1 MVMDGWTPIY
11 GGGQAHIWEVSKRL
25 VKNHGCKVDILTR
38 KLKDENKKKFVKKEF
53 YYDNKLKIIRV
64 GPTTKFW
71 NLFGRVLSLFS
82 MIKPLVKNNYDIIH
96 AHAYLSAFPTKIA
109 KVWSKKP
116 LVFTIH
122 GTGLDV
128 ISDMNKNR
136 FTSFVKTFFEKFI
149 LFKLKYDQEISV
161 DSSVL
166 KYKNRNKN
174 LLIIPNGVDVK
185 SYDKIIVSK
194 SKKFKIIFVGR
205 IHPQKGLEYL
215 IKAMPK
221 IISKNPLVE
230 VHIIGTG
237 ELEKELKEL
246 SKQLNV
252 EKNVFFRG
260 KIFSDALIKE
270 YKSSHLFVLPSL
282 YEGQPLTLLEA
293 WAAKLPVVV
302 TNVGGNKDFVVN
314 EQNGYIIKVKDIDLL
329 AATINKAI
337 RNENLK
343 KIGEEGYRIVNE
355 KYDWDRITERIFL
368 VYKNIIKSKN

>member
-1 MVMDGWTPIY
+1 
-11 GGGQAHIWEVSKRL
+11 
-25 VKNHGCKVDILTR
+25 
-38 KLKDENKKKFVKKEF
+38 
-53 YYDNKLKIIRV
+53 
-64 GPTTKFW
+64 
-71 NLFGRVLSLFS
+71 
-82 MIKPLVKNNYDIIH
+82 
-96 AHAYLSAFPTKIA
+96 
-109 KVWSKKP
+109 
-116 LVFTIH
+116 
-122 GTGLDV
+122 
-128 ISDMNKNR
+128 
-136 FTSFVKTFFEKFI
+136 
-149 LFKLKYDQEISV
+149 
-161 DSSVL
+161 
-166 KYKNRNKN
+166 
-174 LLIIPNGVDVK
+174 
-185 SYDKIIVSK
+185 
-194 SKKFKIIFVGR
+194 
-205 IHPQKGLEYL
+205 
-215 IKAMPK
+215 
-221 IISKNPLVE
+221 
-230 VHIIGTG
+230 
-237 ELEKELKEL
+237 LEKELKEL